1 MAGAAWCWPGSVW
14 PVVATTS
21 APPVTGWDCQL
32 TPPSTSLF
40 SVGLTLAPL
49 LLTSQ
54 SYIAV
59 QPRLLRSG
67 LTRPEEEPG
76 QTVLEC
82 EVSGQPRPGLVW
94 TRGLN
99 TINISQRINIH
110 ALEVGGQV
118 WRHSLNILQ
127 LREEDYGNYSCLATN
142 KVGSAR

>member
-1 MAGAAWCWPGSVW
+1 MTRGSLASGGGYICSASNGVGL
-14 PVVATTS
+14 PAHATIHLTVLCRS
-21 APPVTGWDCQL
+21 HTG
-32 TPPSTSLF
+32 PPSPPKTH
-40 SVGLTLAPL
+40 
-49 LLTSQ
+49 

-99 TINISQRINIH
+99 TINISQRFNIH